1 MDKRQQKI
9 EITATF
15 YCEDN
20 MKKTKINYLYYFFI
34 VLFLFS
40 CGFIT
45 ETIVIDKPDEYRRT
59 YEAKEE
65 IVLRAIARV
74 FQERQ
79 MGLNITI
86 NRNDRTVLTEY
97 LTEGDWRTKSFAR
110 VKQINWKE
118 TETVISINT
127 EKKTKTGW
135 QLMRVLKK
143 EQYTN
148 LFSEIELR
156 IYEEMAKIQ

>member
-1 MDKRQQKI
+1 
-9 EITATF
+9 
-15 YCEDN
+15 
-20 MKKTKINYLYYFFI
+20 MKKNKIIFLYSVFI
-34 VLFLFS
+34 IINIIS

-45 ETIVIDKPDEYRRT
+45 ENTVINTPDEYRKT

-74 FQERQ
+74 FGEKQ
-79 MGLNITI
+79 MGRNITI
-86 NRNDRTVLTEY
+86 NRKDRTVVTDY
-97 LTEGDWRTKSFAR
+97 LTQDDWRTKSYAK

-118 TETVISINT
+118 TEVVISIVT
-127 EKKTKTGW
+127 EEKTKTGW
-135 QLMRVLKK
+135 QMIRVLKK
-143 EQYTN
+143 EQYAN